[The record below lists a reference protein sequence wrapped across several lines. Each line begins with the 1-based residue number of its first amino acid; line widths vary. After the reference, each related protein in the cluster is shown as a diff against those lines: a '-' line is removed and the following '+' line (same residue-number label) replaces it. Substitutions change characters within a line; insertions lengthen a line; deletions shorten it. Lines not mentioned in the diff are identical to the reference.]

1 MNPADERTPDP
12 GERGGDAG
20 PLPAWVWPAAS
31 LGGLIA
37 LWQAAL
43 SVVSVPAWLLPS
55 PAAIVRATWA
65 WYPQLPGHTL
75 ATLSATLAGYAL
87 AIAVAVP
94 LAILIVTSR
103 FLEQTVYPI
112 LLVFQSVPKV
122 AMAPILLVW
131 VGYGQLPK
139 ILIVFLVCFFPIVIG
154 TATGLNAAPPEM
166 LNLVRSLC
174 ATRLQTFLKVRFPSA
189 MPHVFVGLKVA
200 ITLAVIGAVI
210 GEFVGSNRGLGY
222 IIVVSMSQVNTSLAF
237 GAMTLLAILSILL
250 FYAVEWIERLA
261 VPWSRPENPVV

>member
-1 MNPADERTPDP
+1 VSGASGPE
-12 GERGGDAG
+12 AG
-20 PLPAWVWPAAS
+20 RVPAWIWPVAS
-31 LGGLIA
+31 LAGMIA

-43 SVVSVPAWLLPS
+43 AVIPVPTWLLPS
-55 PAAIVRATWA
+55 PMSIVSATWA
-65 WYPQLPGHTL
+65 WYPQLPAHTL
-75 ATLSATLAGYAL
+75 ATLGATLAGYGL
-87 AIAVAVP
+87 AIAVGVPVAV
-94 LAILIVTSR
+94 LIVTSR

-122 AMAPILLVW
+122 AVAPILLVW

-154 TATGLNAAPPEM
+154 AATGLNSAPPEM

-174 ATRLQTFLKVRFPSA
+174 ATRGQVFVKVRFPSA
-189 MPHVFVGLKVA
+189 MPHLFVGLKVA

-210 GEFVGSNRGLGY
+210 GEFVGSNQGLGY

-237 GAMTLLAILSILL
+237 GAMTLLAVLSIAL